1 MDFKDWKEKNKKA
14 KNYAHFDLK
23 VSLENVLEYIKN
35 PKNIAKHGFYPFI
48 QYEKRYVKYGRNG
61 VREKIRRLCYSSH
74 IDRYIYSYYGYMIN
88 EKYNE
93 YMAKRNIDKVAIAYR
108 NNLGKNNIHF
118 AKDAFDFIRKMN
130 KCIVI
135 IGDFTDFFDSLN
147 HIYLKSRLCELL
159 ECDKLENDYYA
170 VFKNITKYS
179 VWNLT
184 DLLELNSLEDT
195 MQGRKILNSR
205 DRVLSKE
212 DFKKYAK
219 RFITVPNVEKKK
231 DCGIPQGAAISAVLA
246 NVYMMKVDEEIQR
259 LVSEYDGLYMRYSD
273 DFIIVLSEQK
283 CKDLDNVIVE
293 IREKIK
299 LVKLTLQD
307 EKTKC
312 YRYENFRVLNCDG
325 EKTAIDYLGFY
336 L

>member
-1 MDFKDWKEKNKKA
+1 
-14 KNYAHFDLK
+14 
-23 VSLENVLEYIKN
+23 
-35 PKNIAKHGFYPFI
+35 
-48 QYEKRYVKYGRNG
+48 
-61 VREKIRRLCYSSH
+61 
-74 IDRYIYSYYGYMIN
+74 
-88 EKYNE
+88 
-93 YMAKRNIDKVAIAYR
+93 
-108 NNLGKNNIHF
+108 
-118 AKDAFDFIRKMN
+118 MN

-325 EKTAIDYLGFY
+325 EKTAIDYLGFTFDGEKVVLRDKTISKYYYRLYRKLKTIERRNGYTPKGNRISCKNLYNKYSIKGAY
-336 L
+336 LRDADGRVRGNFLTYVKRAQKIFGEQEPISNKTKRHLIKIRRKLDKIKNTKCKEI